1 MNRVVSLKIK
11 RSTDNS
17 SNPVFVYLNLGT
29 HNGNGFL
36 NHEHE
41 NKIML
46 YEKILESKE
55 SEITYLKKLL
65 YQIQSNPRS

>member
-1 MNRVVSLKIK
+1 MSLNTK
-11 RSTDNS
+11 RSTDSS
-17 SNPVFVYLNLGT
+17 SNSIFVYLNLGT

-36 NHEHE
+36 NHEYE